1 MVHKPSFELH
11 QIGRHM
17 SKHGS
22 VTRLTVVST
31 ARTRLTTWTTARTR
45 LTTWTP
51 DDFADLHELHAD
63 PAVMTFLRRGT
74 PEPPEETHRRLDTY
88 LREQESP
95 GWTKWRVEDL
105 SGQMIGRAG
114 FSPLRKD
121 RELGYTL
128 AQHTWGEGL
137 ATEIARALVQWHRD
151 HPFDGSG
158 VAYAESGNLA
168 SRRVLEKAGFN
179 FVGERDQGG
188 HPQAFY
194 ELPAIGA

>member
-1 MVHKPSFELH
+1 
-11 QIGRHM
+11 M

-22 VTRLTVVST
+22 VTRLTVAS
-31 ARTRLTTWTTARTR
+31 TARTR

-74 PEPPEETHRRLDTY
+74 PEPPEETHRRVDTY

-95 GWTKWRVEDL
+95 GWTKWRVQDL

-114 FSPLRKD
+114 FSPFGKD

-137 ATEIARALVQWHRD
+137 YRGWCVMRSPSGCACRFAYFSGLLPTLV
-151 HPFDGSG
+151 G
-158 VAYAESGNLA
+158 
-168 SRRVLEKAGFN
+168 
-179 FVGERDQGG
+179 
-188 HPQAFY
+188 
-194 ELPAIGA
+194 